1 MNLLREKISD
11 VIAES
16 HGQVAEGVYATTAA
30 YEYSQKNN
38 IYMPITEAIYN
49 ILFNNANIQD
59 TLTEL
64 MSKDAKSEGFF

>member
-1 MNLLREKISD
+1 
-11 VIAES
+11 
-16 HGQVAEGVYATTAA
+16 
-30 YEYSQKNN
+30 
-38 IYMPITEAIYN
+38 MPITEAIYN